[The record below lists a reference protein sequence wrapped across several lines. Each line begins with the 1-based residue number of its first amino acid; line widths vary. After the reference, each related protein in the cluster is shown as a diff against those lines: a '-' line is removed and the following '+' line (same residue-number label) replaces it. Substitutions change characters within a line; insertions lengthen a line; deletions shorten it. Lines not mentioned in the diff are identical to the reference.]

1 MDVGIKAVDGDLRR
15 YHMDSGALVGGRG
28 KQSVEEWVDGSMEY
42 ASLTKHLQ
50 MAPMKIDD
58 SEEKKKTMD

>member
-1 MDVGIKAVDGDLRR
+1 M
-15 YHMDSGALVGGRG
+15 GGRG
-28 KQSVEEWVDGSMEY
+28 KESVEEWVDGSMEY